1 VTGVLKGDE
10 YIVNGEKSAWVS
22 NGSIATHAV
31 LHVGLIPELG
41 MAGAG
46 IAIIPLDL
54 PGISRDKPL
63 DKMGQR
69 PLNQGSIIFQDA
81 RIPKQYMVIGEEAIA
96 AIPQGSEAFIAAANG
111 HMAIVFAGLA
121 KAAFDEAFKYS
132 QERIQGGVP
141 IFEHQNVKLKLFK
154 MFTMVE
160 AARASARRMALHNA
174 AHPEAP
180 SGSHAV
186 AAKCLS
192 TETATFVASEA
203 MQIFGGYGLAREYPI
218 EKMYRDARAGM
229 IEDGVNETLSL
240 QAVEFLV

>member
-1 VTGVLKGDE
+1 MIFTPVLGDR
-10 YIVNGEKSAWVS
+10 IRGNIDSFA
-22 NGSIATHAV
+22 GSLV
-31 LHVGLIPELG
+31 
-41 MAGAG
+41 
-46 IAIIPLDL
+46 
-54 PGISRDKPL
+54 
-63 DKMGQR
+63 
-69 PLNQGSIIFQDA
+69 
-81 RIPKQYMVIGEEAIA
+81 
-96 AIPQGSEAFIAAANG
+96 
-111 HMAIVFAGLA
+111 VFAGLA

-141 IFEHQNVKLKLFK
+141 IFEHQNIKLKLFK

-160 AARASARRMALHNA
+160 AARASARRMALYNA

-180 SGSHAV
+180 SGTHAV

-203 MQIFGGYGLAREYPI
+203 MQIFGGYGLAKEYPI

-240 QAVEFLV
+240 QAVEFLL